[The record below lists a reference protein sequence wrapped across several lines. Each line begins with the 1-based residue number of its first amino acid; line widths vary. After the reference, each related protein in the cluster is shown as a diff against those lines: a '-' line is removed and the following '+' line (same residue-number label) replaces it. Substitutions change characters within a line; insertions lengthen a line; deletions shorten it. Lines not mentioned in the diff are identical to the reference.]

1 MNSGALADEHSRLRH
16 VRESVMLA
24 RGVPLIVVSRQ
35 LGHANPNITA
45 TIYARLLGDSQPMRP
60 LRRSRG
66 APARERPD
74 VEGHRALCARG
85 APRDD
90 DDRQLVLCGACVRAG
105 SDVAGHVAGIGTTRE
120 IVLTKAFSEHL
131 EAAL

>member
-45 TIYARLLGDSQPMRP
+45 TIYARLLGDSQLDEAAAAFERGTRPGATRRRRAPGP
-60 LRRSRG
+60 LRARG
-66 APARERPD
+66 PAR
-74 VEGHRALCARG
+74 
-85 APRDD
+85 
-90 DDRQLVLCGACVRAG
+90 
-105 SDVAGHVAGIGTTRE
+105 
-120 IVLTKAFSEHL
+120 
-131 EAAL
+131 